1 MKRTIISVGIYL
13 AAIVL
18 ANLMI
23 VWFGPSVSIINAF
36 LLIGLD
42 LSLRDTLHDAW
53 DGKGLWWKMLA
64 LICGGSAITVV
75 LNWDALP
82 IAIASAAAFL
92 CSGLGDGLVYWR
104 LRRRDFL
111 VRSNSS
117 NVVGAGID
125 SLIFPILAFG
135 FPPLWG
141 IVAGQFIA
149 KVFGG
154 AIWSW
159 ILMRKFK

>member
-1 MKRTIISVGIYL
+1 
-13 AAIVL
+13 
-18 ANLMI
+18 
-23 VWFGPSVSIINAF
+23 
-36 LLIGLD
+36 
-42 LSLRDTLHDAW
+42 
-53 DGKGLWWKMLA
+53 MLA

-82 IAIASAAAFL
+82 IAIARSVAFL
-92 CSGLGDGLVYWR
+92 CSGIGDGLVYWR

-135 FPPLWG
+135 FPPLCG

-149 KVFGG
+149 MVFGG
-154 AIWSW
+154 GIWSW

>member
-23 VWFGPSVSIINAF
+23 VWFGPSISIINAF

-82 IAIASAAAFL
+82 IAIASSVAFL
-92 CSGLGDGLVYWR
+92 CSGIGDGLVYWR

-154 AIWSW
+154 GIWSW

>member
-23 VWFGPSVSIINAF
+23 GWFGPSISIINAF

-42 LSLRDTLHDAW
+42 LTLRDELHDQW
-53 DGKGLWWKMLA
+53 KDGLIWKMA
-64 LICGGSAITVV
+64 VLIGSGSLITVV

-82 IAIASAAAFL
+82 IAIASSVAFL
-92 CSGLGDGLVYWR
+92 CSGIGDGLVYWR

-154 AIWSW
+154 GIWSW